1 MNKKVKGASFI
12 VLGLFLTYL
21 LINRRGIEA
30 SNNSEGNILF
40 LFLDFFTLFSG
51 KMAWIIIG
59 ILLVTGLAFLIKKE
73 VRVSRRKELT
83 GVVCF
88 LAISLLF
95 IREDIV
101 SPLPDSFTDAGRIIL
116 ELGFG
121 KESGGIVGSLVAMP
135 LYKVITTT
143 AMGIFLW
150 AVVGLSILY
159 LLSSPLEYLYEWI
172 KGVRQYYKSDEY
184 KDKVK
189 LLKAKKMSEKL
200 KRTDY
205 KKYQKEEM
213 KKRIIESRNQKLS
226 FELAKKP
233 KDSFLD
239 KTEIY
244 SDEELAK
251 KEEEEKAQKEQTT
264 PKEPQV
270 QDVSQ
275 KAPAQTLL
283 ASGITVDSNEVTNF
297 SKTLLGVPYVWGGT
311 SLDGFDCSGFVQYV
325 YKKYEMDLSRTTY
338 TQIKQG
344 KSIALSDIKENDL
357 VFFDTRASSM
367 LTKAKS
373 QGVSGT
379 LDTIIINESDTGN
392 SKKLY
397 PSEPTHVGM
406 YIGNGKMIHASS
418 SKKQVVVEVLE
429 NDYFKDRIVDIR
441 RYK

>member
-1 MNKKVKGASFI
+1 MKYFKYFTAVAFVALFTNFSYADDISGMIFQGNEIDEALIVNSTVTLTKQTKSTNNIQKTKSEREIDLFI
-12 VLGLFLTYL
+12 EKAK
-21 LINRRGIEA
+21 NDA
-30 SNNSEGNILF
+30 
-40 LFLDFFTLFSG
+40 
-51 KMAWIIIG
+51 A
-59 ILLVTGLAFLIKKE
+59 KKE
-73 VRVSRRKELT
+73 EEKL
-83 GVVCF
+83 
-88 LAISLLF
+88 
-95 IREDIV
+95 
-101 SPLPDSFTDAGRIIL
+101 
-116 ELGFG
+116 
-121 KESGGIVGSLVAMP
+121 
-135 LYKVITTT
+135 
-143 AMGIFLW
+143 
-150 AVVGLSILY
+150 
-159 LLSSPLEYLYEWI
+159 
-172 KGVRQYYKSDEY
+172 RQ
-184 KDKVK
+184 
-189 LLKAKKMSEKL
+189 EKL
-200 KRTDY
+200 K
-205 KKYQKEEM
+205 KEEE
-213 KKRIIESRNQKLS
+213 KLAEEKRKERQREEEEKAQREKERER
-226 FELAKKP
+226 EL
-233 KDSFLD
+233 
-239 KTEIY
+239 ERR
-244 SDEELAK
+244 

-311 SLDGFDCSGFVQYV
+311 SLEGFDCSGFVQYV

-392 SKKLY
+392 SKKIY

>member
-1 MNKKVKGASFI
+1 MKYFKYFTAVAFVALFTNFSYADDISGMIFQGNEIDEALI
-12 VLGLFLTYL
+12 VNSTVTLTKQTK
-21 LINRRGIEA
+21 
-30 SNNSEGNILF
+30 STNNIQKTKSEREI
-40 LFLDFFTLFSG
+40 D
-51 KMAWIIIG
+51 
-59 ILLVTGLAFLIKKE
+59 
-73 VRVSRRKELT
+73 
-83 GVVCF
+83 
-88 LAISLLF
+88 LF
-95 IREDIV
+95 IE
-101 SPLPDSFTDAGRIIL
+101 
-116 ELGFG
+116 
-121 KESGGIVGSLVAMP
+121 
-135 LYKVITTT
+135 
-143 AMGIFLW
+143 
-150 AVVGLSILY
+150 
-159 LLSSPLEYLYEWI
+159 
-172 KGVRQYYKSDEY
+172 
-184 KDKVK
+184 
-189 LLKAKKMSEKL
+189 KAKN
-200 KRTDY
+200 D
-205 KKYQKEEM
+205 
-213 KKRIIESRNQKLS
+213 
-226 FELAKKP
+226 A
-233 KDSFLD
+233 
-239 KTEIY
+239 
-244 SDEELAK
+244 AK
-251 KEEEEKAQKEQTT
+251 KEEEKLRQEKLKKEEEKLAEEKRKERQREEDEKAQREKERERELERRKEEEEKTQKEQTT

-275 KAPAQTLL
+275 KAPAQTLM

-325 YKKYEMDLSRTTY
+325 YKKYEMDFSRTTY

>member
-1 MNKKVKGASFI
+1 MKYFKYFTAVAFVALFTNFSYADDISGMIFQGNEIDEALIVNSTVTLTKQTKSTNNIQKTKSEREIDLFI
-12 VLGLFLTYL
+12 EKAK
-21 LINRRGIEA
+21 NDA
-30 SNNSEGNILF
+30 
-40 LFLDFFTLFSG
+40 
-51 KMAWIIIG
+51 A
-59 ILLVTGLAFLIKKE
+59 KKE
-73 VRVSRRKELT
+73 EEKL
-83 GVVCF
+83 
-88 LAISLLF
+88 
-95 IREDIV
+95 
-101 SPLPDSFTDAGRIIL
+101 
-116 ELGFG
+116 
-121 KESGGIVGSLVAMP
+121 
-135 LYKVITTT
+135 
-143 AMGIFLW
+143 
-150 AVVGLSILY
+150 
-159 LLSSPLEYLYEWI
+159 
-172 KGVRQYYKSDEY
+172 RQ
-184 KDKVK
+184 
-189 LLKAKKMSEKL
+189 EKL
-200 KRTDY
+200 K
-205 KKYQKEEM
+205 KEEE
-213 KKRIIESRNQKLS
+213 KLAEEKRKERQREEEEKAQREKERERER
-226 FELAKKP
+226 EL
-233 KDSFLD
+233 
-239 KTEIY
+239 ERR
-244 SDEELAK
+244 

-311 SLDGFDCSGFVQYV
+311 SLEGFDCSGFVQYV

>member
-1 MNKKVKGASFI
+1 MKYFKYFTAVAFVALFTNFSYADDISGMIFQGNEIDEALIVNSTVTLTKQTKSTNNIQKTKSEREIDLFI
-12 VLGLFLTYL
+12 EKAK
-21 LINRRGIEA
+21 NDA
-30 SNNSEGNILF
+30 
-40 LFLDFFTLFSG
+40 
-51 KMAWIIIG
+51 A
-59 ILLVTGLAFLIKKE
+59 KKE
-73 VRVSRRKELT
+73 E
-83 GVVCF
+83 
-88 LAISLLF
+88 
-95 IREDIV
+95 
-101 SPLPDSFTDAGRIIL
+101 
-116 ELGFG
+116 
-121 KESGGIVGSLVAMP
+121 
-135 LYKVITTT
+135 
-143 AMGIFLW
+143 
-150 AVVGLSILY
+150 
-159 LLSSPLEYLYEWI
+159 
-172 KGVRQYYKSDEY
+172 
-184 KDKVK
+184 
-189 LLKAKKMSEKL
+189 EKL
-200 KRTDY
+200 RQERQREEEEKAQRE
-205 KKYQKEEM
+205 KERE
-213 KKRIIESRNQKLS
+213 R
-226 FELAKKP
+226 EL
-233 KDSFLD
+233 
-239 KTEIY
+239 ERR
-244 SDEELAK
+244 

-311 SLDGFDCSGFVQYV
+311 SLEGFDCSGFVQYV

>member
-1 MNKKVKGASFI
+1 MKYFKYFTAVAFVALFTNFSYADDISGMIFQGNEIDEALIVNSTVTLTKQTKSTNNIQKTKSEREIDLFI
-12 VLGLFLTYL
+12 EKAK
-21 LINRRGIEA
+21 NDA
-30 SNNSEGNILF
+30 
-40 LFLDFFTLFSG
+40 
-51 KMAWIIIG
+51 A
-59 ILLVTGLAFLIKKE
+59 KKE
-73 VRVSRRKELT
+73 EEKL
-83 GVVCF
+83 
-88 LAISLLF
+88 
-95 IREDIV
+95 
-101 SPLPDSFTDAGRIIL
+101 
-116 ELGFG
+116 
-121 KESGGIVGSLVAMP
+121 
-135 LYKVITTT
+135 
-143 AMGIFLW
+143 
-150 AVVGLSILY
+150 
-159 LLSSPLEYLYEWI
+159 
-172 KGVRQYYKSDEY
+172 RQ
-184 KDKVK
+184 
-189 LLKAKKMSEKL
+189 EKL
-200 KRTDY
+200 K
-205 KKYQKEEM
+205 KEEE
-213 KKRIIESRNQKLS
+213 KLAEEKRKERQR
-226 FELAKKP
+226 
-233 KDSFLD
+233 
-239 KTEIY
+239 
-244 SDEELAK
+244 
-251 KEEEEKAQKEQTT
+251 EEEEKAQREKERERELERRKEEEEKTQKQQTT

>member
-1 MNKKVKGASFI
+1 MKYFKYFTAVAFVALFTNFSYADDISGMIFQGNEIDEALIVNSTVTLTKQTKSTNNIQKTKSEREIDLFI
-12 VLGLFLTYL
+12 EKAK
-21 LINRRGIEA
+21 NDA
-30 SNNSEGNILF
+30 
-40 LFLDFFTLFSG
+40 
-51 KMAWIIIG
+51 A
-59 ILLVTGLAFLIKKE
+59 KKE
-73 VRVSRRKELT
+73 EEKL
-83 GVVCF
+83 
-88 LAISLLF
+88 
-95 IREDIV
+95 
-101 SPLPDSFTDAGRIIL
+101 
-116 ELGFG
+116 
-121 KESGGIVGSLVAMP
+121 
-135 LYKVITTT
+135 
-143 AMGIFLW
+143 
-150 AVVGLSILY
+150 
-159 LLSSPLEYLYEWI
+159 
-172 KGVRQYYKSDEY
+172 RQ
-184 KDKVK
+184 
-189 LLKAKKMSEKL
+189 EKL
-200 KRTDY
+200 K
-205 KKYQKEEM
+205 KEEE
-213 KKRIIESRNQKLS
+213 KLAEEKRKERQREEEEKAQREKERER
-226 FELAKKP
+226 EL
-233 KDSFLD
+233 
-239 KTEIY
+239 ERR
-244 SDEELAK
+244 

-311 SLDGFDCSGFVQYV
+311 SLEGFDCSGFVQYV
-325 YKKYEMDLSRTTY
+325 YKKYEMDLSRSTY

>member
-1 MNKKVKGASFI
+1 MKYFKYFTAVAFVALFTNFSYADDISGMIFQGNEIDEALIVNSTVTLTKQTKSTNNIQKTKSEREIDLFI
-12 VLGLFLTYL
+12 EKAK
-21 LINRRGIEA
+21 NDA
-30 SNNSEGNILF
+30 
-40 LFLDFFTLFSG
+40 
-51 KMAWIIIG
+51 A
-59 ILLVTGLAFLIKKE
+59 KKE
-73 VRVSRRKELT
+73 EEKL
-83 GVVCF
+83 
-88 LAISLLF
+88 
-95 IREDIV
+95 
-101 SPLPDSFTDAGRIIL
+101 
-116 ELGFG
+116 
-121 KESGGIVGSLVAMP
+121 
-135 LYKVITTT
+135 
-143 AMGIFLW
+143 
-150 AVVGLSILY
+150 
-159 LLSSPLEYLYEWI
+159 
-172 KGVRQYYKSDEY
+172 RQ
-184 KDKVK
+184 
-189 LLKAKKMSEKL
+189 EKL
-200 KRTDY
+200 K
-205 KKYQKEEM
+205 KEEE
-213 KKRIIESRNQKLS
+213 KLAEEKRKERQREEEEKAQREKERER
-226 FELAKKP
+226 EL
-233 KDSFLD
+233 
-239 KTEIY
+239 ERR
-244 SDEELAK
+244 

-264 PKEPQV
+264 SKEPQV

-311 SLDGFDCSGFVQYV
+311 SLEGFDCSGFVQYV

>member
-1 MNKKVKGASFI
+1 MIFQGNEIDEALIVNSTVTLTKQTKSTNNIQKTKSEREIDLFI
-12 VLGLFLTYL
+12 EKAK
-21 LINRRGIEA
+21 NDA
-30 SNNSEGNILF
+30 
-40 LFLDFFTLFSG
+40 
-51 KMAWIIIG
+51 A
-59 ILLVTGLAFLIKKE
+59 KKE
-73 VRVSRRKELT
+73 EEKLAEEKRKERQ
-83 GVVCF
+83 
-88 LAISLLF
+88 
-95 IREDIV
+95 REEEEK
-101 SPLPDSFTDAGRIIL
+101 AQREKEREREL
-116 ELGFG
+116 E
-121 KESGGIVGSLVAMP
+121 
-135 LYKVITTT
+135 
-143 AMGIFLW
+143 
-150 AVVGLSILY
+150 
-159 LLSSPLEYLYEWI
+159 
-172 KGVRQYYKSDEY
+172 R
-184 KDKVK
+184 
-189 LLKAKKMSEKL
+189 
-200 KRTDY
+200 R
-205 KKYQKEEM
+205 
-213 KKRIIESRNQKLS
+213 
-226 FELAKKP
+226 
-233 KDSFLD
+233 
-239 KTEIY
+239 
-244 SDEELAK
+244 

-283 ASGITVDSNEVTNF
+283 ASGITVDGNEVTNF

>member
-1 MNKKVKGASFI
+1 MKYFKYFTAVAFVALFTNFSYADDISGMIFQGNEIDEALIVNSTVTLTKQTKSTNNIQKTKSEREIDLFI
-12 VLGLFLTYL
+12 EKAK
-21 LINRRGIEA
+21 NDA
-30 SNNSEGNILF
+30 
-40 LFLDFFTLFSG
+40 
-51 KMAWIIIG
+51 A
-59 ILLVTGLAFLIKKE
+59 KKE
-73 VRVSRRKELT
+73 EEKL
-83 GVVCF
+83 
-88 LAISLLF
+88 
-95 IREDIV
+95 
-101 SPLPDSFTDAGRIIL
+101 
-116 ELGFG
+116 
-121 KESGGIVGSLVAMP
+121 
-135 LYKVITTT
+135 
-143 AMGIFLW
+143 
-150 AVVGLSILY
+150 
-159 LLSSPLEYLYEWI
+159 
-172 KGVRQYYKSDEY
+172 RQ
-184 KDKVK
+184 
-189 LLKAKKMSEKL
+189 EKL
-200 KRTDY
+200 K
-205 KKYQKEEM
+205 KEEE
-213 KKRIIESRNQKLS
+213 KLAEEKRKERQREEEEKAQRERER
-226 FELAKKP
+226 EL
-233 KDSFLD
+233 
-239 KTEIY
+239 ERR
-244 SDEELAK
+244 

-297 SKTLLGVPYVWGGT
+297 SKTLLGIPYVWGGT
-311 SLDGFDCSGFVQYV
+311 SLEGFDCSGFVQYV

>member
-1 MNKKVKGASFI
+1 MKYFKYFTAVAFVALFTNFSYADDISGMIFQGNEIDEALI
-12 VLGLFLTYL
+12 VNSTVTLTKQTK
-21 LINRRGIEA
+21 
-30 SNNSEGNILF
+30 STNNIQKTKSEREI
-40 LFLDFFTLFSG
+40 D
-51 KMAWIIIG
+51 
-59 ILLVTGLAFLIKKE
+59 
-73 VRVSRRKELT
+73 
-83 GVVCF
+83 
-88 LAISLLF
+88 LF
-95 IREDIV
+95 IE
-101 SPLPDSFTDAGRIIL
+101 
-116 ELGFG
+116 
-121 KESGGIVGSLVAMP
+121 
-135 LYKVITTT
+135 
-143 AMGIFLW
+143 
-150 AVVGLSILY
+150 
-159 LLSSPLEYLYEWI
+159 
-172 KGVRQYYKSDEY
+172 
-184 KDKVK
+184 
-189 LLKAKKMSEKL
+189 KAKNDAAKTEEEKLRQEKL
-200 KRTDY
+200 K
-205 KKYQKEEM
+205 KEEE
-213 KKRIIESRNQKLS
+213 KLAEEKRKERQREEDEKAQREKERER
-226 FELAKKP
+226 EL
-233 KDSFLD
+233 
-239 KTEIY
+239 ERR
-244 SDEELAK
+244 

>member
-1 MNKKVKGASFI
+1 MKYFKYFTAVAFVALFTNFSYADDISGMIFQGNEIDEALIVNSTVTLTKQTKSTNNIQKTKSEREIDLFI
-12 VLGLFLTYL
+12 EKAK
-21 LINRRGIEA
+21 NDA
-30 SNNSEGNILF
+30 
-40 LFLDFFTLFSG
+40 
-51 KMAWIIIG
+51 A
-59 ILLVTGLAFLIKKE
+59 KKE
-73 VRVSRRKELT
+73 EEKL
-83 GVVCF
+83 
-88 LAISLLF
+88 
-95 IREDIV
+95 
-101 SPLPDSFTDAGRIIL
+101 
-116 ELGFG
+116 
-121 KESGGIVGSLVAMP
+121 
-135 LYKVITTT
+135 
-143 AMGIFLW
+143 
-150 AVVGLSILY
+150 
-159 LLSSPLEYLYEWI
+159 
-172 KGVRQYYKSDEY
+172 RQ
-184 KDKVK
+184 
-189 LLKAKKMSEKL
+189 EKL
-200 KRTDY
+200 K
-205 KKYQKEEM
+205 KEEE
-213 KKRIIESRNQKLS
+213 KLAEEKRKERQREEEEKAQRERER
-226 FELAKKP
+226 EL
-233 KDSFLD
+233 
-239 KTEIY
+239 ERR
-244 SDEELAK
+244 

-311 SLDGFDCSGFVQYV
+311 SLEGFDCSGFVQYV

>member
-1 MNKKVKGASFI
+1 MKYFKYFTAVAFVALFTNFSYADDISGMIFQGNEIDEALIVNSTVTLTKQTKSTNNIQKTKYEREIDLFI
-12 VLGLFLTYL
+12 EKAK
-21 LINRRGIEA
+21 NDA
-30 SNNSEGNILF
+30 
-40 LFLDFFTLFSG
+40 
-51 KMAWIIIG
+51 A
-59 ILLVTGLAFLIKKE
+59 KKE
-73 VRVSRRKELT
+73 EEKL
-83 GVVCF
+83 
-88 LAISLLF
+88 
-95 IREDIV
+95 
-101 SPLPDSFTDAGRIIL
+101 
-116 ELGFG
+116 
-121 KESGGIVGSLVAMP
+121 
-135 LYKVITTT
+135 
-143 AMGIFLW
+143 
-150 AVVGLSILY
+150 
-159 LLSSPLEYLYEWI
+159 
-172 KGVRQYYKSDEY
+172 RQ
-184 KDKVK
+184 
-189 LLKAKKMSEKL
+189 EKL
-200 KRTDY
+200 K
-205 KKYQKEEM
+205 KEEE
-213 KKRIIESRNQKLS
+213 KLAEEKRKERQREEDEKAQREKERER
-226 FELAKKP
+226 EL
-233 KDSFLD
+233 
-239 KTEIY
+239 ERR
-244 SDEELAK
+244 

>member
-1 MNKKVKGASFI
+1 MKYFKYFTAVAFVALFTNFSYADDISGMIFQGNEIDEALI
-12 VLGLFLTYL
+12 VNSTVTLTKQTK
-21 LINRRGIEA
+21 
-30 SNNSEGNILF
+30 STNNIQKTKSEREI
-40 LFLDFFTLFSG
+40 D
-51 KMAWIIIG
+51 
-59 ILLVTGLAFLIKKE
+59 
-73 VRVSRRKELT
+73 
-83 GVVCF
+83 
-88 LAISLLF
+88 LF
-95 IREDIV
+95 IE
-101 SPLPDSFTDAGRIIL
+101 
-116 ELGFG
+116 
-121 KESGGIVGSLVAMP
+121 
-135 LYKVITTT
+135 
-143 AMGIFLW
+143 
-150 AVVGLSILY
+150 
-159 LLSSPLEYLYEWI
+159 
-172 KGVRQYYKSDEY
+172 
-184 KDKVK
+184 
-189 LLKAKKMSEKL
+189 KAKN
-200 KRTDY
+200 D
-205 KKYQKEEM
+205 
-213 KKRIIESRNQKLS
+213 
-226 FELAKKP
+226 A
-233 KDSFLD
+233 
-239 KTEIY
+239 
-244 SDEELAK
+244 AK
-251 KEEEEKAQKEQTT
+251 KEEEKLRQEKLKKEEEKLAEEKRKERQREEDENAQREKQTQRHLQTPNHPQETPQTQQTT

>member
-1 MNKKVKGASFI
+1 MKYFKYFTAVAFVALFTNFSYADDISGMIFQGNEIDEALIVNSTVTLTKQTKSTNNIQKTKSEREIDLFI
-12 VLGLFLTYL
+12 EKAK
-21 LINRRGIEA
+21 NDA
-30 SNNSEGNILF
+30 
-40 LFLDFFTLFSG
+40 
-51 KMAWIIIG
+51 A
-59 ILLVTGLAFLIKKE
+59 KKE
-73 VRVSRRKELT
+73 EEKL
-83 GVVCF
+83 
-88 LAISLLF
+88 
-95 IREDIV
+95 
-101 SPLPDSFTDAGRIIL
+101 
-116 ELGFG
+116 
-121 KESGGIVGSLVAMP
+121 
-135 LYKVITTT
+135 
-143 AMGIFLW
+143 
-150 AVVGLSILY
+150 
-159 LLSSPLEYLYEWI
+159 
-172 KGVRQYYKSDEY
+172 RQ
-184 KDKVK
+184 
-189 LLKAKKMSEKL
+189 EKL
-200 KRTDY
+200 K
-205 KKYQKEEM
+205 KEEE
-213 KKRIIESRNQKLS
+213 KLAEEKRKERQREEDEKAQREKERER
-226 FELAKKP
+226 EL
-233 KDSFLD
+233 
-239 KTEIY
+239 ERR
-244 SDEELAK
+244 

-275 KAPAQTLL
+275 KAPAQTLM

-418 SKKQVVVEVLE
+418 SKKQVVVEVLG

>member
-1 MNKKVKGASFI
+1 MKYFKYFTAVAFVALFTNFSYADDISGMIFQGNEIDEALIVNSTVTLTKQTKSTNNIQKTKSEREIDLFI
-12 VLGLFLTYL
+12 EKAK
-21 LINRRGIEA
+21 NDA
-30 SNNSEGNILF
+30 
-40 LFLDFFTLFSG
+40 
-51 KMAWIIIG
+51 A
-59 ILLVTGLAFLIKKE
+59 KKE
-73 VRVSRRKELT
+73 EEKL
-83 GVVCF
+83 
-88 LAISLLF
+88 
-95 IREDIV
+95 
-101 SPLPDSFTDAGRIIL
+101 
-116 ELGFG
+116 
-121 KESGGIVGSLVAMP
+121 
-135 LYKVITTT
+135 
-143 AMGIFLW
+143 
-150 AVVGLSILY
+150 
-159 LLSSPLEYLYEWI
+159 
-172 KGVRQYYKSDEY
+172 RQ
-184 KDKVK
+184 
-189 LLKAKKMSEKL
+189 EKL
-200 KRTDY
+200 K
-205 KKYQKEEM
+205 KEEE
-213 KKRIIESRNQKLS
+213 KLAEEKRKERQREEDEKAQREKERER
-226 FELAKKP
+226 EL
-233 KDSFLD
+233 
-239 KTEIY
+239 ERR
-244 SDEELAK
+244 

-311 SLDGFDCSGFVQYV
+311 SLEGFDCSGFVQYV

>member
-1 MNKKVKGASFI
+1 MKYFKYFTAVAFVALFTNFSYADDISGMIFQGNEIDEALIVNSTVTLTKQTKSTNNIQKTKSEREIDLFI
-12 VLGLFLTYL
+12 EKAK
-21 LINRRGIEA
+21 NDA
-30 SNNSEGNILF
+30 
-40 LFLDFFTLFSG
+40 
-51 KMAWIIIG
+51 A
-59 ILLVTGLAFLIKKE
+59 KKE
-73 VRVSRRKELT
+73 EEKL
-83 GVVCF
+83 
-88 LAISLLF
+88 
-95 IREDIV
+95 
-101 SPLPDSFTDAGRIIL
+101 
-116 ELGFG
+116 
-121 KESGGIVGSLVAMP
+121 
-135 LYKVITTT
+135 
-143 AMGIFLW
+143 
-150 AVVGLSILY
+150 
-159 LLSSPLEYLYEWI
+159 
-172 KGVRQYYKSDEY
+172 RQ
-184 KDKVK
+184 
-189 LLKAKKMSEKL
+189 EKL
-200 KRTDY
+200 K
-205 KKYQKEEM
+205 KEEE
-213 KKRIIESRNQKLS
+213 KLAEEKRKERQREEDEKAQREKERER
-226 FELAKKP
+226 EL
-233 KDSFLD
+233 
-239 KTEIY
+239 ERR
-244 SDEELAK
+244 

-275 KAPAQTLL
+275 KAPAQTLM

>member
-1 MNKKVKGASFI
+1 MKYFKYFTAVAFVALFTNFSYADDISGMIFQGNEIDEALIVNSTVTLTKQTKSTNNIQKTKSEREIDLFI
-12 VLGLFLTYL
+12 EKAK
-21 LINRRGIEA
+21 NDA
-30 SNNSEGNILF
+30 
-40 LFLDFFTLFSG
+40 
-51 KMAWIIIG
+51 A
-59 ILLVTGLAFLIKKE
+59 KKE
-73 VRVSRRKELT
+73 EEKL
-83 GVVCF
+83 
-88 LAISLLF
+88 
-95 IREDIV
+95 
-101 SPLPDSFTDAGRIIL
+101 
-116 ELGFG
+116 
-121 KESGGIVGSLVAMP
+121 
-135 LYKVITTT
+135 
-143 AMGIFLW
+143 
-150 AVVGLSILY
+150 
-159 LLSSPLEYLYEWI
+159 
-172 KGVRQYYKSDEY
+172 RQ
-184 KDKVK
+184 
-189 LLKAKKMSEKL
+189 EKL
-200 KRTDY
+200 K
-205 KKYQKEEM
+205 KEEE
-213 KKRIIESRNQKLS
+213 KLAEEKRKERQREEDEKAQREKERER
-226 FELAKKP
+226 EL
-233 KDSFLD
+233 
-239 KTEIY
+239 ERR
-244 SDEELAK
+244 

>member
-1 MNKKVKGASFI
+1 MKYFKYFTAVAFVALFTNFSYADDISGMIFQGNEIDEALI
-12 VLGLFLTYL
+12 VNSTVTLTKQTK
-21 LINRRGIEA
+21 
-30 SNNSEGNILF
+30 STNNIQKTKSEREI
-40 LFLDFFTLFSG
+40 D
-51 KMAWIIIG
+51 
-59 ILLVTGLAFLIKKE
+59 
-73 VRVSRRKELT
+73 
-83 GVVCF
+83 
-88 LAISLLF
+88 LF
-95 IREDIV
+95 IE
-101 SPLPDSFTDAGRIIL
+101 
-116 ELGFG
+116 
-121 KESGGIVGSLVAMP
+121 
-135 LYKVITTT
+135 
-143 AMGIFLW
+143 
-150 AVVGLSILY
+150 
-159 LLSSPLEYLYEWI
+159 
-172 KGVRQYYKSDEY
+172 
-184 KDKVK
+184 
-189 LLKAKKMSEKL
+189 KAKN
-200 KRTDY
+200 D
-205 KKYQKEEM
+205 
-213 KKRIIESRNQKLS
+213 
-226 FELAKKP
+226 A
-233 KDSFLD
+233 
-239 KTEIY
+239 
-244 SDEELAK
+244 AK
-251 KEEEEKAQKEQTT
+251 KEEEKLRQEKLKKEEEKLAEEKRKERQREEEEKAQREKERERELERRKEEDEKAQKEQTT

>member
-1 MNKKVKGASFI
+1 MKYFKYFTAVAFVALFTNFSYADDISGMIFQGNEIDEALI
-12 VLGLFLTYL
+12 VNSTVTLTKQTK
-21 LINRRGIEA
+21 
-30 SNNSEGNILF
+30 STNNIQKTKSEREI
-40 LFLDFFTLFSG
+40 D
-51 KMAWIIIG
+51 
-59 ILLVTGLAFLIKKE
+59 
-73 VRVSRRKELT
+73 
-83 GVVCF
+83 
-88 LAISLLF
+88 LF
-95 IREDIV
+95 IE
-101 SPLPDSFTDAGRIIL
+101 
-116 ELGFG
+116 
-121 KESGGIVGSLVAMP
+121 
-135 LYKVITTT
+135 
-143 AMGIFLW
+143 
-150 AVVGLSILY
+150 
-159 LLSSPLEYLYEWI
+159 
-172 KGVRQYYKSDEY
+172 
-184 KDKVK
+184 
-189 LLKAKKMSEKL
+189 KAKN
-200 KRTDY
+200 D
-205 KKYQKEEM
+205 
-213 KKRIIESRNQKLS
+213 
-226 FELAKKP
+226 A
-233 KDSFLD
+233 
-239 KTEIY
+239 
-244 SDEELAK
+244 AK
-251 KEEEEKAQKEQTT
+251 KEEEKLRQEKLKKEEEKLAEEKRKERQREEDEKAQREKEREREEEQKPQKEQTT

>member
-1 MNKKVKGASFI
+1 MKYFKYFTAVAFVALFTNFSYADDISGMIFQGNEIDEALI
-12 VLGLFLTYL
+12 VNSTVTLTKQTK
-21 LINRRGIEA
+21 
-30 SNNSEGNILF
+30 STNNIQKTKSEREI
-40 LFLDFFTLFSG
+40 D
-51 KMAWIIIG
+51 
-59 ILLVTGLAFLIKKE
+59 
-73 VRVSRRKELT
+73 
-83 GVVCF
+83 
-88 LAISLLF
+88 LF
-95 IREDIV
+95 IE
-101 SPLPDSFTDAGRIIL
+101 
-116 ELGFG
+116 
-121 KESGGIVGSLVAMP
+121 
-135 LYKVITTT
+135 
-143 AMGIFLW
+143 
-150 AVVGLSILY
+150 
-159 LLSSPLEYLYEWI
+159 
-172 KGVRQYYKSDEY
+172 
-184 KDKVK
+184 
-189 LLKAKKMSEKL
+189 KAKN
-200 KRTDY
+200 D
-205 KKYQKEEM
+205 
-213 KKRIIESRNQKLS
+213 
-226 FELAKKP
+226 A
-233 KDSFLD
+233 
-239 KTEIY
+239 
-244 SDEELAK
+244 AK
-251 KEEEEKAQKEQTT
+251 KEEEKLRQEKLKKEEEKLAEEKRKERQREEEEKAQREKERERELERRKEEEEKNQKEQTT

-418 SKKQVVVEVLE
+418 SKKQVVVEVLG

>member
-1 MNKKVKGASFI
+1 MIFQGNEIDEALIVNSTVTLTKQTKSTNNIQKTKSEREIDLFI
-12 VLGLFLTYL
+12 EKAK
-21 LINRRGIEA
+21 NDA
-30 SNNSEGNILF
+30 
-40 LFLDFFTLFSG
+40 
-51 KMAWIIIG
+51 A
-59 ILLVTGLAFLIKKE
+59 KKE
-73 VRVSRRKELT
+73 EEKL
-83 GVVCF
+83 
-88 LAISLLF
+88 
-95 IREDIV
+95 
-101 SPLPDSFTDAGRIIL
+101 
-116 ELGFG
+116 
-121 KESGGIVGSLVAMP
+121 
-135 LYKVITTT
+135 
-143 AMGIFLW
+143 
-150 AVVGLSILY
+150 
-159 LLSSPLEYLYEWI
+159 
-172 KGVRQYYKSDEY
+172 RQ
-184 KDKVK
+184 
-189 LLKAKKMSEKL
+189 EKL
-200 KRTDY
+200 K
-205 KKYQKEEM
+205 KEEE
-213 KKRIIESRNQKLS
+213 KLAEEKRKERQREEEEKAQREKERER
-226 FELAKKP
+226 EL
-233 KDSFLD
+233 
-239 KTEIY
+239 ERR
-244 SDEELAK
+244 

-311 SLDGFDCSGFVQYV
+311 SLEGFDCSGFVQYV

>member
-1 MNKKVKGASFI
+1 MKYFKYFTAVAFVALFTNFSYADDISGMIFQGNEIDEALIVNSTVTLTKQTKSTNNIQKTKSEREIDLFI
-12 VLGLFLTYL
+12 EKAK
-21 LINRRGIEA
+21 NDA
-30 SNNSEGNILF
+30 
-40 LFLDFFTLFSG
+40 
-51 KMAWIIIG
+51 A
-59 ILLVTGLAFLIKKE
+59 KKE
-73 VRVSRRKELT
+73 EEKL
-83 GVVCF
+83 
-88 LAISLLF
+88 
-95 IREDIV
+95 
-101 SPLPDSFTDAGRIIL
+101 
-116 ELGFG
+116 
-121 KESGGIVGSLVAMP
+121 
-135 LYKVITTT
+135 
-143 AMGIFLW
+143 
-150 AVVGLSILY
+150 
-159 LLSSPLEYLYEWI
+159 
-172 KGVRQYYKSDEY
+172 RQ
-184 KDKVK
+184 
-189 LLKAKKMSEKL
+189 EKL
-200 KRTDY
+200 K
-205 KKYQKEEM
+205 KEEE
-213 KKRIIESRNQKLS
+213 KLAEEKRKERQREEEEKAQREKERER
-226 FELAKKP
+226 EL
-233 KDSFLD
+233 
-239 KTEIY
+239 ERR
-244 SDEELAK
+244 

-283 ASGITVDSNEVTNF
+283 ASGITVDGNEVTNF

-311 SLDGFDCSGFVQYV
+311 SLEGFDCSGFVQYV

>member
-1 MNKKVKGASFI
+1 MIFQGNEIDEALIVNSTVTLTKQTKSTNNIQKTKSEREIDLFI
-12 VLGLFLTYL
+12 EKAK
-21 LINRRGIEA
+21 NDA
-30 SNNSEGNILF
+30 
-40 LFLDFFTLFSG
+40 
-51 KMAWIIIG
+51 A
-59 ILLVTGLAFLIKKE
+59 KKE
-73 VRVSRRKELT
+73 EEKL
-83 GVVCF
+83 
-88 LAISLLF
+88 
-95 IREDIV
+95 
-101 SPLPDSFTDAGRIIL
+101 
-116 ELGFG
+116 
-121 KESGGIVGSLVAMP
+121 
-135 LYKVITTT
+135 
-143 AMGIFLW
+143 
-150 AVVGLSILY
+150 
-159 LLSSPLEYLYEWI
+159 
-172 KGVRQYYKSDEY
+172 RQ
-184 KDKVK
+184 
-189 LLKAKKMSEKL
+189 EKL
-200 KRTDY
+200 K
-205 KKYQKEEM
+205 KEEE
-213 KKRIIESRNQKLS
+213 KLAEEKRKERQREEEEKAQRERER
-226 FELAKKP
+226 EL
-233 KDSFLD
+233 
-239 KTEIY
+239 ERR
-244 SDEELAK
+244 

-311 SLDGFDCSGFVQYV
+311 SLEGFDCSGFVQYV

>member
-1 MNKKVKGASFI
+1 MIFQGNEIDEALIVNSTVTLTKQTKSTNNIQKTKSEREIDLFI
-12 VLGLFLTYL
+12 EKAK
-21 LINRRGIEA
+21 NDA
-30 SNNSEGNILF
+30 
-40 LFLDFFTLFSG
+40 
-51 KMAWIIIG
+51 A
-59 ILLVTGLAFLIKKE
+59 KKE
-73 VRVSRRKELT
+73 EEKL
-83 GVVCF
+83 
-88 LAISLLF
+88 
-95 IREDIV
+95 
-101 SPLPDSFTDAGRIIL
+101 
-116 ELGFG
+116 
-121 KESGGIVGSLVAMP
+121 
-135 LYKVITTT
+135 
-143 AMGIFLW
+143 
-150 AVVGLSILY
+150 
-159 LLSSPLEYLYEWI
+159 
-172 KGVRQYYKSDEY
+172 RQ
-184 KDKVK
+184 
-189 LLKAKKMSEKL
+189 EKL
-200 KRTDY
+200 K
-205 KKYQKEEM
+205 KEEE
-213 KKRIIESRNQKLS
+213 KLAEEKRKERQREEEEKAQREKERER
-226 FELAKKP
+226 EL
-233 KDSFLD
+233 
-239 KTEIY
+239 ERR
-244 SDEELAK
+244 

-311 SLDGFDCSGFVQYV
+311 SLEGFDCSGFVQYV

-392 SKKLY
+392 SKKIY

>member
-1 MNKKVKGASFI
+1 MKYFKYFTAVAFVALFTNFSYADDISGMIFQGNEIDEALI
-12 VLGLFLTYL
+12 VNSTVTLTKQTK
-21 LINRRGIEA
+21 
-30 SNNSEGNILF
+30 STNNIQKTKSEREI
-40 LFLDFFTLFSG
+40 D
-51 KMAWIIIG
+51 
-59 ILLVTGLAFLIKKE
+59 
-73 VRVSRRKELT
+73 
-83 GVVCF
+83 
-88 LAISLLF
+88 LF
-95 IREDIV
+95 IE
-101 SPLPDSFTDAGRIIL
+101 
-116 ELGFG
+116 
-121 KESGGIVGSLVAMP
+121 
-135 LYKVITTT
+135 
-143 AMGIFLW
+143 
-150 AVVGLSILY
+150 
-159 LLSSPLEYLYEWI
+159 
-172 KGVRQYYKSDEY
+172 
-184 KDKVK
+184 
-189 LLKAKKMSEKL
+189 KAKN
-200 KRTDY
+200 D
-205 KKYQKEEM
+205 
-213 KKRIIESRNQKLS
+213 
-226 FELAKKP
+226 A
-233 KDSFLD
+233 
-239 KTEIY
+239 
-244 SDEELAK
+244 AK
-251 KEEEEKAQKEQTT
+251 KEEEKLRQEKLKKEEEKLAEEKRKETT

-311 SLDGFDCSGFVQYV
+311 SLEGFDCSGFVQYV

>member
-1 MNKKVKGASFI
+1 
-12 VLGLFLTYL
+12 
-21 LINRRGIEA
+21 
-30 SNNSEGNILF
+30 
-40 LFLDFFTLFSG
+40 
-51 KMAWIIIG
+51 
-59 ILLVTGLAFLIKKE
+59 
-73 VRVSRRKELT
+73 
-83 GVVCF
+83 
-88 LAISLLF
+88 
-95 IREDIV
+95 
-101 SPLPDSFTDAGRIIL
+101 
-116 ELGFG
+116 
-121 KESGGIVGSLVAMP
+121 
-135 LYKVITTT
+135 
-143 AMGIFLW
+143 
-150 AVVGLSILY
+150 
-159 LLSSPLEYLYEWI
+159 
-172 KGVRQYYKSDEY
+172 
-184 KDKVK
+184 
-189 LLKAKKMSEKL
+189 
-200 KRTDY
+200 
-205 KKYQKEEM
+205 
-213 KKRIIESRNQKLS
+213 
-226 FELAKKP
+226 
-233 KDSFLD
+233 
-239 KTEIY
+239 
-244 SDEELAK
+244 
-251 KEEEEKAQKEQTT
+251 
-264 PKEPQV
+264 
-270 QDVSQ
+270 
-275 KAPAQTLL
+275 LL

>member
-1 MNKKVKGASFI
+1 MKYFKYFTAVAFVALFTNFSYANDISGMIFQGNEIDEALIVNSTVTLTKQTKSTNNIQKTKSEREIDLFI
-12 VLGLFLTYL
+12 EKAK
-21 LINRRGIEA
+21 NDA
-30 SNNSEGNILF
+30 
-40 LFLDFFTLFSG
+40 
-51 KMAWIIIG
+51 A
-59 ILLVTGLAFLIKKE
+59 KKE
-73 VRVSRRKELT
+73 EEKL
-83 GVVCF
+83 
-88 LAISLLF
+88 
-95 IREDIV
+95 
-101 SPLPDSFTDAGRIIL
+101 
-116 ELGFG
+116 
-121 KESGGIVGSLVAMP
+121 
-135 LYKVITTT
+135 
-143 AMGIFLW
+143 
-150 AVVGLSILY
+150 
-159 LLSSPLEYLYEWI
+159 
-172 KGVRQYYKSDEY
+172 RQ
-184 KDKVK
+184 
-189 LLKAKKMSEKL
+189 EKL
-200 KRTDY
+200 K
-205 KKYQKEEM
+205 KEEE
-213 KKRIIESRNQKLS
+213 KLAEEKRKERQREEEEKAQREKERER
-226 FELAKKP
+226 EL
-233 KDSFLD
+233 
-239 KTEIY
+239 ERR
-244 SDEELAK
+244 

-283 ASGITVDSNEVTNF
+283 TSGITVDSNEVTNF

>member
-1 MNKKVKGASFI
+1 MKYFKYFTAVAFVALFTNFSYADDISGMIFQGNEIDEALIVNSTVTLTKQTKSTNNIQKTKSEREIDLFI
-12 VLGLFLTYL
+12 EKAK
-21 LINRRGIEA
+21 NDA
-30 SNNSEGNILF
+30 
-40 LFLDFFTLFSG
+40 
-51 KMAWIIIG
+51 A
-59 ILLVTGLAFLIKKE
+59 KKE
-73 VRVSRRKELT
+73 EEKL
-83 GVVCF
+83 
-88 LAISLLF
+88 
-95 IREDIV
+95 
-101 SPLPDSFTDAGRIIL
+101 
-116 ELGFG
+116 
-121 KESGGIVGSLVAMP
+121 
-135 LYKVITTT
+135 
-143 AMGIFLW
+143 
-150 AVVGLSILY
+150 
-159 LLSSPLEYLYEWI
+159 
-172 KGVRQYYKSDEY
+172 RQ
-184 KDKVK
+184 
-189 LLKAKKMSEKL
+189 EKL
-200 KRTDY
+200 K
-205 KKYQKEEM
+205 KEEE
-213 KKRIIESRNQKLS
+213 KLAEEKRKERQREEEEKAQRERER
-226 FELAKKP
+226 EL
-233 KDSFLD
+233 
-239 KTEIY
+239 ERR
-244 SDEELAK
+244 